1 MTAGRVL
8 VLMYHRVGRAD
19 NAWERRY
26 CVSPERFAQHMDA
39 LREEG
44 LRAVSLQEFRGW
56 LDGGA
61 SLPDGSFLLTFDDG
75 FLGVHEHAAP
85 VLSRL
90 GWPATVFLV
99 SGLLG
104 GRDDWTRAENP
115 SGATHP
121 LMAAHHVRELNG
133 RAFAFHS
140 HTRSHRDLTTLAPVE
155 LADELRGSRIA
166 LEDMLGEAVD
176 CVAYPFGRYNERVI
190 DAARAAGYRTGFS
203 TQPGFNRH
211 GIDRFRI
218 RRLDVFGTDTP
229 AVLLRKV
236 RLGSN
241 DGSLSSVVR
250 YYGGRLAERAG
261 LRRAA
266 ASGS

>member
-1 MTAGRVL
+1 
-8 VLMYHRVGRAD
+8 
-19 NAWERRY
+19 
-26 CVSPERFAQHMDA
+26 MDA
-39 LREEG
+39 LRGEG
-44 LRAVSLQEFRGW
+44 MRAVSLDAFRGW

-61 SLPDGSFLLTFDDG
+61 ALPDGSFLLTFDDG

-85 VLSRL
+85 VLERL

-104 GRDDWTRAENP
+104 GRDDWTRTENP

-121 LMAAHHVRELNG
+121 LMARRHVRELGG
-133 RAFAFHS
+133 RGFAFHS
-140 HTRSHRDLTTLAPVE
+140 HTRSHRDLTRLEPPDLAAE
-155 LADELRGSRIA
+155 LAGSRA
-166 LEDMLGEAVD
+166 DLEDLLGKPVD
-176 CVAYPFGRYNERVI
+176 SIAYPFGRYDEGVLN
-190 DAARAAGYRTGFS
+190 AARAAGYRTGFS
-203 TQPGFNRH
+203 TQPGFNRN

-241 DGSLSSVVR
+241 DGSLAAVVR
-250 YYGGRLAERAG
+250 YFGGRIAARAG
-261 LRRAA
+261 VGRATA
-266 ASGS
+266 GG